1 MAQRLVVIGGDAAG
15 MTAASQARRLDPTLE
30 IIALDKGPYTS
41 YSACGI
47 PYHVSGDVEPLE
59 RLVVRTPQEFRDR
72 QRIDVRVLHEVT
84 GIDLDARRVE
94 VRDHDHGRSLHL
106 TFDHLLVATGAR
118 PLRLGTVGVVALSR
132 SSNHPNGRK
141 PATHPRHDHA
151 IGRSSCVG
159 AVFDGV
165 PRIAGGASRQHRGA

>member
-1 MAQRLVVIGGDAAG
+1 MAQRLVMIGGDAAG

-30 IIALDKGPYTS
+30 IIALEKGPYTS

-106 TFDHLLVATGAR
+106 TIDHLLVATGAR
-118 PLRLGTVGVVALSR
+118 PLRPDIPGIDLPTHQFTSGLNR
-132 SSNHPNGRK
+132 YK
-141 PATHPRHDHA
+141 PRLLLTEQT
-151 IGRSSCVG
+151 SCAMIQPTG
-159 AVFDGV
+159 E
-165 PRIAGGASRQHRGA
+165 RAG